1 MALKPHQEGIVPI
14 VPHEAFGCFFI
25 PNTNS
30 KKWFYAITLEP
41 LYPGQKLVIVLD
53 LQNQRK
59 AIKANVL
66 TKSVDRLID
75 TSLQV
80 GKAFAQSEYVK
91 QFVNEGIRN
100 RLLALYMIY
109 RKDLDWDTMQ
119 ADFDDLKAAFNKN
132 ASVKK
137 VRRDKEALESVD
149 TTCAVK
155 TQAITPGRAKWKMK
169 TNVATNMSI
178 IDALGQTVAQSTD
191 ALGRVVVQW
200 TLGRLTKYH
209 GLSSTPYEI
218 QWDTQPHPLRWETP
232 RT

>member
-1 MALKPHQEGIVPI
+1 MEPPEEDITAL
-14 VPHEAFGCFFI
+14 VPHEAFVCLFV

-53 LQNQRK
+53 LENQRK
-59 AIKANVL
+59 AIKANML

-75 TSLQV
+75 TSMQV

-109 RKDLDWDTMQ
+109 RKDLCAPVRGTARAVPQYRWQYRTKV
-119 ADFDDLKAAFNKN
+119 DF
-132 ASVKK
+132 
-137 VRRDKEALESVD
+137 AL
-149 TTCAVK
+149 
-155 TQAITPGRAKWKMK
+155 
-169 TNVATNMSI
+169 
-178 IDALGQTVAQSTD
+178 
-191 ALGRVVVQW
+191 
-200 TLGRLTKYH
+200 RLLVMFPIY
-209 GLSSTPYEI
+209 
-218 QWDTQPHPLRWETP
+218 D